1 MAKSFQISW
10 PDGIQGVDRQATVL
24 HNIDLIPWK
33 FGHAPIPSEERF
45 MHQEIQPTKE
55 QVDRANASSVGIVV
69 SEYNDQITGKLC
81 HGAIETLVQAG
92 IARERIVVTRVP
104 GAWELPFATQ
114 RLVALRSIAGVIA
127 LGAVI
132 KGETSHDQHIN
143 RAVSSALMQLSL
155 DHNKPIAFGLLTVNT
170 LEQALHRSG
179 GNKGN
184 KGQECALA
192 LLACLRLGK
201 AFDEFQETRDE

>member
-1 MAKSFQISW
+1 
-10 PDGIQGVDRQATVL
+10 
-24 HNIDLIPWK
+24 
-33 FGHAPIPSEERF
+33 
-45 MHQEIQPTKE
+45 MHKEIQPTQQ
-55 QVDRANASSVGIVV
+55 QVESANACSVAIVV
-69 SEYNDQITGKLC
+69 SEYNDQITSKLC
-81 HGAIETLVQAG
+81 QGAIETLVQAG
-92 IARERIVVTRVP
+92 IAREKIVISRVP

-114 RLVALRSIAGVIA
+114 RLVAMRGIAGVIA

-155 DHNKPIAFGLLTVNT
+155 DYNKPVAFGLLTVNT

-184 KGQECALA
+184 KGQECAQA
-192 LLACLRLGK
+192 LLACLHLAK
-201 AFDEFQETRDE
+201 ALDAFHDSYE

>member
-1 MAKSFQISW
+1 
-10 PDGIQGVDRQATVL
+10 
-24 HNIDLIPWK
+24 
-33 FGHAPIPSEERF
+33 
-45 MHQEIQPTKE
+45 MHKEIQPSQE
-55 QVDRANASSVGIVV
+55 QIESANSSSVAIVV
-69 SEYNDQITGKLC
+69 SQYNQQITSKLC
-81 HGAIETLVQAG
+81 QGAVESLVCGG
-92 IARERIVVTRVP
+92 IARENIIIVRVP

-114 RLVALRSIAGVIA
+114 RLVSARSVAGVIA

-132 KGETSHDQHIN
+132 KGETTHDQHIN

-184 KGQECALA
+184 KGQECAEA
-192 LLACLRLGK
+192 LLACLRLGR
-201 AFDEFQETRDE
+201 ALDGFDE

>member
-1 MAKSFQISW
+1 MNK
-10 PDGIQGVDRQATVL
+10 
-24 HNIDLIPWK
+24 
-33 FGHAPIPSEERF
+33 
-45 MHQEIQPTKE
+45 EIQPSKE
-55 QVDRANASSVGIVV
+55 QIEIANSSSVGIVV
-69 SEYNDQITGKLC
+69 SQYNEQITSKLC
-81 HGAIETLVQAG
+81 QAAIETLVHGG
-92 IARERIVVTRVP
+92 IARERIMIARVP

-114 RLVALRSIAGVIA
+114 RFVSARSIAGVIA

-132 KGETSHDQHIN
+132 KGETTHDQHIN

-184 KGQECALA
+184 KGQECAEA
-192 LLACLRLGK
+192 LLGCLRLGL
-201 AFDEFQETRDE
+201 ALDGFDE

>member
-1 MAKSFQISW
+1 
-10 PDGIQGVDRQATVL
+10 
-24 HNIDLIPWK
+24 
-33 FGHAPIPSEERF
+33 
-45 MHQEIQPTKE
+45 MHKEIQPSQE
-55 QVDRANASSVGIVV
+55 QIESANSSSVAIVV
-69 SEYNDQITGKLC
+69 SQYNEQITSKLC
-81 HGAIETLVQAG
+81 QGAVESLVRVG
-92 IARERIVVTRVP
+92 IARENIIIVRVP

-114 RLVALRSIAGVIA
+114 RLVSARSVAGVIA

-132 KGETSHDQHIN
+132 KGETTHDQHIN

-184 KGQECALA
+184 KGQECAEA
-192 LLACLRLGK
+192 LLACLRLGR
-201 AFDEFQETRDE
+201 ALDGFDE